1 MIPFCYYIKKIILFQ
16 SINKSFLRVFQQ
28 TKRLKNVQMFLVQIK
43 NIFIEKNIL
52 SLIFSFRDQFF
63 LCYKTF
69 DLNTWR
75 NELNLE
81 KQTKIYTKFKKGV
94 LRHFAQFT
102 GKHLCQSFFFNKLA
116 ALGPATL
123 LKKETLAQVFP
134 CEFYEISKTTFLE
147 YKKNK
152 KNSRTWSEEATDTL
166 MNCSHSHECI

>member
-28 TKRLKNVQMFLVQIK
+28 TKRLKNLQMFLVQIK

-69 DLNTWR
+69 DLNTWP

-123 LKKETLAQVFP
+123 LKKETVAQVFP

-147 YKKNK
+147 YKKK
-152 KNSRTWSEEATDTL
+152 KKKREHGQKKRLIN
-166 MNCSHSHECI
+166 

>member
-1 MIPFCYYIKKIILFQ
+1 
-16 SINKSFLRVFQQ
+16 
-28 TKRLKNVQMFLVQIK
+28 MFLVQIK

-147 YKKNK
+147 YKKK
-152 KNSRTWSEEATDTL
+152 KKIENMVRRSD
-166 MNCSHSHECI
+166 